1 MDVQHVNLS
10 ARFASFLSHQGR
22 VLAAVL
28 CSMCLSWLS
37 GCAVTKS
44 VLLNPMLGDMGQPAA
59 PVANSSSDC
68 VKPDCAA
75 PGAHLVPQ
83 VPMTAMPVPQNALVP
98 QTAVPP
104 AAVEQPQPV
113 PPVTVQPVPI
123 PSAQDSAQ
131 LSSPVMATNVAQS
144 FNGSES
150 AVMPMPVVTMIPPGW
165 KLVPDAVAVAPER
178 MDDEPCVP
186 LVAPYSPYR
195 SVDAPG
201 TPVANAKLLQCEQQM
216 VEMTEKIM
224 GLQNTTEVTKQAM
237 LNMAVEQMR
246 LRNENE
252 ALKQRADETH
262 REFIQSIDSISQF
275 IDEVIPP
282 ETVEPPKTPV
292 RQPVPQQSTRRTTKR
307 SEQMAVLLPSVE

>member
-1 MDVQHVNLS
+1 MDGQHVNLS
-10 ARFASFLSHQGR
+10 ARFAFFLSHQGR

-28 CSMCLSWLS
+28 CSMCLSLLS

-44 VLLNPMLGDMGQPAA
+44 VLLKPLTGDTGQPSATAA
-59 PVANSSSDC
+59 NASSDC

-75 PGAHLVPQ
+75 PGSLVVPQ
-83 VPMTAMPVPQNALVP
+83 IPMTAMPVPQNALVP

-104 AAVEQPQPV
+104 AAPELPQLV
-113 PPVTVQPVPI
+113 PPVSI
-123 PSAQDSAQ
+123 PLAQDSAQ
-131 LSSPVMATNVAQS
+131 IPSPVVATNVAQS
-144 FNGSES
+144 FHGAQS
-150 AVMPMPVVTMIPPGW
+150 VVTPTPVVTMIPPGW
-165 KLVPDAVAVAPER
+165 KLVPDAVAVAPEQIAE
-178 MDDEPCVP
+178 EPCVP
-186 LVAPYSPYR
+186 LAAPYSPYR
-195 SVDAPG
+195 STDSPA

-282 ETVEPPKTPV
+282 ETLEPPKTPV
-292 RQPVPQQSTRRTTKR
+292 RKPVPQQSTRRTTKR
-307 SEQMAVLLPSVE
+307 PEQVAVLLPSVE